1 MKVSYD
7 EKVDAL
13 YINIASGKADGVIE
27 VKEGI
32 NIDVSKDGKI
42 LGIELLDA
50 SENVSLKSFSS
61 YIITPSLMKLKKT
74 IS

>member
-7 EKVDAL
+7 KEADAV
-13 YINIASGKADGVIE
+13 YIEISEGKADGVIE

-32 NIDVSKDGKI
+32 NIDVTKEGNI

-50 SENVSLKSFSS
+50 SKKISLNSLFSYQIS
-61 YIITPSLMKLKKT
+61 PDFLKA
-74 IS
+74 SA